1 MFDQLLEESVT
12 EAEAVVATVT
22 TFVVV
27 PARGAVLAAM
37 VEAANAMP
45 DDSELASA
53 LKTKMFLFKSLPW
66 WE

>member
-12 EAEAVVATVT
+12 EAEAVVAAIT
-22 TFVVV
+22 TSVIV

-37 VEAANAMP
+37 VEAANTMP

-53 LKTKMFLFKSLPW
+53 LKTKMFWFKSLPW